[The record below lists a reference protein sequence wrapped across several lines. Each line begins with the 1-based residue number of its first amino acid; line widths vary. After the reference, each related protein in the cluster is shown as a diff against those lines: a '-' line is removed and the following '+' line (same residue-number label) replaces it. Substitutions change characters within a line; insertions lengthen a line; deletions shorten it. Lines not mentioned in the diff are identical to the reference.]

1 MLSTI
6 DRTKLSA
13 SGCDFIDEPYL
24 EGLLEQKPPPG
35 GLREVIAKS
44 LAKEPLALEET
55 AVLLAA
61 DDPAGCA
68 QIFDAA
74 RQLKRDVYG
83 NRIVLFAPLYVGSHC
98 TNDCTYCAFRRSNT
112 RVVRRTL
119 SPLDLRVEV
128 EALLAR
134 GHKRLILVFGEHPR
148 YDAAFMADC
157 VRQVYAV
164 REAKPCVPPLGTSS
178 AEAGD
183 STASAKQWH
192 TAGGESSREG
202 VPLLGTSSA
211 EAADGTASAKQWH
224 TAAAPSGIR
233 RVNINAAPLDH
244 AGYATVKAAGIGTY
258 QIFQETYHHAT
269 YARVH
274 PARTRKNDYLWRLD
288 GVARAMEA
296 GCDDVGIGAL
306 FGLGDWR
313 FEVLGLVAHALHLQK
328 HYHVGPHTISFPRL
342 RPASGVRLQET
353 HLVGDHDFKRLV
365 AILRLSVPY
374 TGLICTARESPALR
388 REVMGFGVSQ
398 IDAGS
403 RIELGGYSELGQS
416 QVMEREQFQLGDIR
430 PLDDVMR
437 ELLVDG
443 YLPSFCTACYRLGR
457 TGEHFMEFAIPGFIQ
472 RFCTP
477 NALST
482 LTEYLMD
489 YGTAETCA
497 VGMRIIEQELAKL
510 PEGPRKQDLVE
521 RLRRIR
527 ETGARDL
534 HF

>member
-1 MLSTI
+1 MLSII
-6 DRTKLSA
+6 DRTRLSA
-13 SGCDFIDEPYL
+13 SGCDFIDQPHL
-24 EGLLEQKPPPG
+24 EGLLAEKPPPG
-35 GLREVIAKS
+35 RLRDVIAKS
-44 LAKEPLALEET
+44 MAKEPLEVEEA

-61 DDPAGCA
+61 DGPADCE

-98 TNDCTYCAFRRSNT
+98 TNDCIYCAFRRSNS

-119 SPLDLRVEV
+119 SPEDLRAEV
-128 EALLAR
+128 AALLAR

-164 REAKPCVPPLGTSS
+164 REAKPCVPRPCGAWCPETSS
-178 AEAGD
+178 A
-183 STASAKQWH
+183 T
-192 TAGGESSREG
+192 
-202 VPLLGTSSA
+202 P
-211 EAADGTASAKQWH
+211 
-224 TAAAPSGIR
+224 AAPGGIR

-244 AGYATVKAAGIGTY
+244 AGYAVVKAAGIGTY

-274 PARTRKNDYLWRLD
+274 PTGTRKGDFLWRLD
-288 GVARAMEA
+288 GVARAIEA

-328 HYHVGPHTISFPRL
+328 HYRVGPHTISFPRL
-342 RPASGVRLQET
+342 QPASGVRLEET
-353 HLVGDHDFKRLV
+353 SLVGDHEFKRLV

-388 REVMGFGVSQ
+388 REVLGLGVSQ

-403 RIELGGYSELGQS
+403 RIELGGYSETGQA
-416 QVMEREQFQLGDIR
+416 QVMEREQFRLGDIR
-430 PLDDVMR
+430 PLDEVMR
-437 ELLVDG
+437 ELLADG
-443 YLPSFCTACYRLGR
+443 FLPSFCTACYRLGR
-457 TGEHFMEFAIPGFIQ
+457 TGEDFMEYAIPGFIQ
-472 RFCTP
+472 NFCTP

-482 LTEYLMD
+482 LMEYLMD

-497 VGMRIIEQELAKL
+497 AGMRIIEQELAKL
-510 PEGPRKQDLVE
+510 PEGQRKQDLVE